1 VEAEPREPS
10 ETHRR
15 EQTPDEQLVREQED
29 AAAAEAGSIGGR
41 RPSGDERSEA
51 MRALEEAGEG
61 EAEGFEESERELV
74 EHASHG
80 DPAPDPSA
88 AAGEAENEE
97 AEEAT
102 VEYADAD
109 HFESSEREGLDEQ

>member
-1 VEAEPREPS
+1 MEAEPPEPIETQRREP
-10 ETHRR
+10 
-15 EQTPDEQLVREQED
+15 TPDEQLVREEED

-41 RPSGDERSEA
+41 RAPGDERSEA
-51 MRALEEAGEG
+51 MRPLEEAGEG
-61 EAEGFEESERELV
+61 EAEGFEEAERELA

-88 AAGEAENEE
+88 LAGNAESEE

-109 HFESSEREGLDEQ
+109 HVESSEREGLDEQ